1 MREKIISVLLCLG
14 LIASL
19 LSGCAK
25 EKTNQTTSDADPTVA
40 ASADEGNTQDSS
52 DTNDGSKK
60 YKEFITVDVFDSLAN
75 YQGIQTGWFGK
86 IIKDKFNMELN
97 IISPNVAG
105 GGETLYQTR
114 SAAGNLGDLIIYPM
128 SGGKLQDLVDA
139 KLVVDMTSMMNGKMN
154 LEKYKAAIDF
164 SNQNNCTTPGIWGI
178 PSEVSEKPATQ
189 PLGGTTLNFGSY
201 LRWDLYKQMGY
212 PEMNTMED
220 LLSVMKQMQDMNV
233 KSDSGKKAYAFSFFK
248 DWDGAFMNI
257 ATQIPQ
263 FYGYANMGFLWQKAD
278 DSSEL
283 QSTLDDNS
291 LYIRGLKFFYQAN
304 QMGLVDPESTTQNYD
319 TVYNKYVDG
328 AILWSP
334 WPWLSAGYNSD
345 KHKSEGKLF
354 DTAGIKDLKLYTWG
368 CYAKGNPGIAMMIG
382 SEAKDKERLMD
393 FIDWYYSPEA
403 ITLITTGEQGVT
415 WDMTDGQPQLT
426 DLGYQ
431 CMTDPANTDMP
442 QELGGGK
449 YKDGMTQLNY
459 KTISVGEINPST
471 GFPYDYTLWDSFTQ
485 KGLSDIEKDWQTHMN
500 AKNAVDYFTK
510 NSQILVS
517 PGSGYSTPAEASDIT
532 TIRNQIQEVIKE
544 LSWKAVFAQ
553 NDEEFDKYI
562 KEMQKTAEGFDYDKV
577 IEVDKANA
585 EAHKQ
590 AREAVVNNN

>member
-1 MREKIISVLLCLG
+1 MRKRIISVLLCLG
-14 LIASL
+14 MVISL
-19 LSGCAK
+19 LSGCSGSK
-25 EKTNQTTSDADPTVA
+25 EGTNQVKTNTGTDTAQENS
-40 ASADEGNTQDSS
+40 SAG
-52 DTNDGSKK
+52 DGSKK
-60 YKEFITVDVFDSLAN
+60 YKDFITVDVFDSLAN

-86 IIKDKFNMELN
+86 IVKDKFNMELN

-139 KLVVDMTSMMNGKMN
+139 GLIADMKDMMGGKTN
-154 LEKYKAAIDF
+154 LEKYNDAIQF
-164 SNQNNCTTPGIWGI
+164 SNQNNSTTSGIWGI
-178 PSEVSEKPATQ
+178 PSEISENPATQ

-212 PEMNTMED
+212 PEMKTMED
-220 LLSVMKQMQDMNV
+220 LLPVMKQMQDMNI

-248 DWDGAFMNI
+248 DWDGSFMNI
-257 ATQIPQ
+257 ATTLPQ
-263 FYGYANMGFLWQKAD
+263 FYGYASTGFLWQSAD
-278 DSSEL
+278 DSLEP

-291 LYIRGLKFFYQAN
+291 LYMRGLKFFYQAN
-304 QMGLVDPESTTQNYD
+304 QMGLVDPESTTQSYD

-354 DTAGIKDLKLYTWG
+354 DTAGINDLKLYTWG
-368 CYAKGNPGIAMMIG
+368 CYAKGNPGVAMMIG
-382 SEAKDKERLMD
+382 SKAKDKERLMD

-403 ITLITTGEQGVT
+403 VSLTLTGQQGVT

-442 QELGGGK
+442 QDLGGGK

-459 KTISVGEINPST
+459 TPLSYGEINPNTS
-471 GFPYDYTLWDSFTQ
+471 FPYDYKLWDSFTQ

-500 AKNAVDYFTK
+500 AKNAVEYFTK
-510 NSQILVS
+510 NNQVIVS

-532 TIRNQIQEVIKE
+532 TIRNQINEVIKE
-544 LSWKAVFAQ
+544 YSWRAVFAKDD
-553 NDEEFDKYI
+553 NEFNKYI
-562 KEMQKTAEGFDYDKV
+562 KDMKETALGLGYDKV
-577 IEVDKANA
+577 LEVDKANA
-585 EAHKQ
+585 EAQKQ
-590 AREAVVNNN
+590 ARAAVVK